1 MKKLIPFIALVSVL
15 MGSVAA
21 FAAEPPIKIG
31 YLAGLTGEFAP
42 YGIAESNASKMA
54 VDEIN
59 KAGGILGRQL
69 EVVVYDTKSRPE
81 DAVNAVRRMIESD
94 KVCVIMG
101 ANTSS
106 VNLATAPLVERGKV
120 PQIGTATTNPLV
132 TVDEKGKVRPYSF
145 RICFTDPYQGTIAAE
160 FAFNSLKKNKAAI
173 LHNVGSDYAQG
184 LREYFI
190 ESYKKLG
197 GEIVVDEGYR
207 DADVD
212 FRAQLAIVQKS
223 GANILFLPGLGRDMA
238 LIIKQAR
245 ELGLKDLEIVGGDGY
260 GEFMND
266 IAGQSMIGTYWIT
279 HTDMDDPD
287 MAPVFKRYEEIYKE
301 EAKEFGNVT
310 LAYDLTYWVAD
321 AIKRAGSTDGTAIA
335 KALEETKGLVL
346 KHFTLTMDPA
356 THNPLNKPGII
367 LKIGDDNRSHYF
379 ATVEPK

>member
-1 MKKLIPFIALVSVL
+1 MKKVVMLLALVFVTVVSA
-15 MGSVAA
+15 AA
-21 FAAEPPIKIG
+21 FAAEPVKIA

-42 YGIAESNASKMA
+42 YGRAESNAAGMA

-59 KAGGILGRQL
+59 KAGGVLGRTL
-69 EVVVYDTKSRPE
+69 ELIVYDTKSRPE

-106 VNLATAPLVERGKV
+106 INLATAPLVDRGKV

-132 TVDEKGKVRPYSF
+132 TVDDNGKVRPYSF

-160 FAFNSLKKNKAAI
+160 FAKNTLGKDKAAI
-173 LHNVGSDYAQG
+173 LYNVGSDYAQG
-184 LREYFI
+184 LREYFV
-190 ESYKKLG
+190 ENYNRLG
-197 GEIVVDEGYR
+197 GQIVTDEGYR

-212 FRAQLAIVQKS
+212 FRAQLALVQKS

-245 ELGLKDLEIVGGDGY
+245 EIGLNDLEIVGGDGY

-266 IAGQSMIGTYWIT
+266 IAGQAMVGTYWIT
-279 HTDMDDPD
+279 HTNMDDPN
-287 MAPVFKRYEEIYKE
+287 MAPVFKRYEETFNE

-321 AIKRAGSTDGTAIA
+321 AIKRAGSTDGPAIA
-335 KALEETKGLVL
+335 KAIEETKGLEL

-356 THNPLNKPGII
+356 THNPHNKPAII
-367 LKIGDDNRSHYF
+367 LKIGDDIRSHYF
-379 ATVEPK
+379 MTVEPK

>member
-1 MKKLIPFIALVSVL
+1 MKKLMLFLALVSVL
-15 MGSVAA
+15 VLSAAA
-21 FAAEPPIKIG
+21 FAAEPVKIA

-42 YGIAESNASKMA
+42 YGIAESNAAKMA

-59 KAGGILGRQL
+59 KAGGVLGRTL
-69 EVVVYDTKSRPE
+69 ELVVYDTKSRPE

-106 VNLATAPLVERGKV
+106 INLATAPLVDRGKV

-132 TVDEKGKVRPYSF
+132 TVDEKGKLRPYSF

-160 FAFNSLKKNKAAI
+160 FAKNTLKKDKAA
-173 LHNVGSDYAQG
+173 LLYNVGSDYAQG
-184 LREYFI
+184 LREFFI

-197 GEIVVDEGYR
+197 GQIVVDEGYR

-212 FRAQLAIVQKS
+212 FRAQLALVQKS

-238 LIIKQAR
+238 LIIKQSR
-245 ELGLKDLEIVGGDGY
+245 ELGMKDIDIVGGDGY

-266 IAGQSMIGTYWIT
+266 IAGNSMVGTYWIT
-279 HTDMDDPD
+279 HTNMDDPN
-287 MAPVFKRYEEIYKE
+287 MAPVFKRYEEIFKE

-335 KALEETKGLVL
+335 KALEETKGLQL

-356 THNPLNKPGII
+356 THNPHNKPGII

-379 ATVEPK
+379 MTVEPK

>member
-1 MKKLIPFIALVSVL
+1 MKKIVVLLALVFITILS
-15 MGSVAA
+15 SAT
-21 FAAEPPIKIG
+21 FAAEPIKIA

-42 YGIAESNASKMA
+42 YGRAESNAAEMA
-54 VDEIN
+54 VNEIN
-59 KAGGILGRQL
+59 KAGGVLGRPL
-69 EVVVYDTKSRPE
+69 ELVIYDTKSRPE

-106 VNLATAPLVERGKV
+106 INLATAPLVERGKV

-132 TVDEKGKVRPYSF
+132 TVDENGRVRPFSF

-160 FAFNSLKKNKAAI
+160 FAKNTLGKEKAAV
-173 LHNVGSDYAQG
+173 LHNIGSDYAQG

-190 ESYKKLG
+190 ESYSKLG
-197 GEIVVDEGYR
+197 GQVVVDEGYR

-212 FRAQLAIVQKS
+212 FRAQLALVQKS
-223 GANILFLPGLGRDMA
+223 GANVLFLPGLGRDMA

-245 ELGLKDLEIVGGDGY
+245 EVGLNDLEIVGGDGY

-279 HTDMDDPD
+279 HTNMDDPN
-287 MAPVFKRYEEIYKE
+287 MAPVFKRYEETFNE

-321 AIKRAGSTDGTAIA
+321 AIGRAGSTDGTAIA
-335 KALEETKGLVL
+335 KAIEETKGLEL

-356 THNPLNKPGII
+356 THNPHNKPAII
-367 LKIGDDNRSHYF
+367 LKIGDDIRSHYF
-379 ATVEPK
+379 MTVEPK

>member
-1 MKKLIPFIALVSVL
+1 MKKFMLFLALVSVL
-15 MGSVAA
+15 VASAA
-21 FAAEPPIKIG
+21 FAAEPIKVG

-42 YGIAESNASKMA
+42 YGIAESNAAKMA
-54 VDEIN
+54 FDEIN

-69 EVVVYDTKSRPE
+69 ELVVYDTKSRPE

-94 KVCVIMG
+94 KVCAIMG

-106 VNLATAPLVERGKV
+106 INLATAPLVDRAKI

-132 TVDEKGKVRPYSF
+132 TVDEKGKLRPYSF

-160 FAFNSLKKNKAAI
+160 FAKNTLKKDKAAI

-184 LREYFI
+184 LREFFI
-190 ESYKKLG
+190 ENYKRLG
-197 GEIVVDEGYR
+197 GQVVTDEGYR

-212 FRAQLAIVQKS
+212 FRAQLALVQKS
-223 GANILFLPGLGRDMA
+223 GATVLFLPGLGRDMA

-245 ELGLKDLEIVGGDGY
+245 ELGMTDLDIVGGDGY

-266 IAGQSMIGTYWIT
+266 IAGNSMVGTYWIT
-279 HTDMDDPD
+279 HTNMDDPD
-287 MAPVFKRYEEIYKE
+287 MAPVFKRYEETFKE

-310 LAYDLTYWVAD
+310 LAYDLAYWTAD

-335 KALEETKGLVL
+335 KALEETKGLKL

-356 THNPLNKPGII
+356 THNPYNKPGIV

-379 ATVEPK
+379 MTVEPK

>member
-1 MKKLIPFIALVSVL
+1 MKKLVLFLAFVSILIVSA
-15 MGSVAA
+15 GA
-21 FAAEPPIKIG
+21 FAAEPVKIG
-31 YLAGLTGEFAP
+31 YLAGITGEFAP
-42 YGIAESNASKMA
+42 YGIAESNAAKMA

-59 KAGGILGRQL
+59 KAGGVLGRTL
-69 EVVVYDTKSRPE
+69 ELVIYDTKSRPE

-106 VNLATAPLVERGKV
+106 INLATAPLVERGKV

-132 TVDEKGKVRPYSF
+132 TVDDNGKVRPYSF

-160 FAFNSLKKNKAAI
+160 FVKNILKKDKAA
-173 LHNVGSDYAQG
+173 LLYNVGSDYAQG
-184 LREYFI
+184 LREFFI
-190 ESYKKLG
+190 NSYKEMG
-197 GEIVVDEGYR
+197 GQVVVDEGYR
-207 DADVD
+207 EADVD
-212 FRAQLAIVQKS
+212 FRAQLALVQKS
-223 GANILFLPGLGRDMA
+223 GANALFLPGLGRDMA

-245 ELGLKDLEIVGGDGY
+245 ELGMTDLEIVGGDGY

-279 HTDMDDPD
+279 HTNMDDPN
-287 MAPVFKRYEEIYKE
+287 MAPVFKRYEEIFKE

-321 AIKRAGSTDGTAIA
+321 AIKRAGSTDGTAVA
-335 KALEETKGLVL
+335 KALEETKGLQL

-356 THNPLNKPGII
+356 THNPHNKPGII
-367 LKIGDDNRSHYF
+367 LKIGDDVRSHYF
-379 ATVEPK
+379 MTVEPK

>member
-1 MKKLIPFIALVSVL
+1 MKKFMLFLALVSIL
-15 MGSVAA
+15 IASAA
-21 FAAEPPIKIG
+21 FAAEPIKVG

-42 YGIAESNASKMA
+42 YGIAESNAAKMA
-54 VDEIN
+54 FDEIN
-59 KAGGILGRQL
+59 EAGGILGRQL
-69 EVVVYDTKSRPE
+69 ELVVYDTKSRPE
-81 DAVNAVRRMIESD
+81 DAVNAVRRMVESD
-94 KVCVIMG
+94 KVCAIMG

-106 VNLATAPLVERGKV
+106 INLATAPLVDRAKV

-132 TVDEKGKVRPYSF
+132 TVDEKGNLRPYSF

-160 FAFNSLKKNKAAI
+160 FAKNTLNKDKAAI

-184 LREYFI
+184 LREFFI
-190 ESYKKLG
+190 ENYKRLG
-197 GEIVVDEGYR
+197 GQVVADEGYR

-212 FRAQLAIVQKS
+212 FRAQLALVQKS

-245 ELGLKDLEIVGGDGY
+245 ELGMADIDIVGGDGY

-266 IAGQSMIGTYWIT
+266 IAGNSMVGTYWIT
-279 HTDMDDPD
+279 HTNMDDPN
-287 MAPVFKRYEEIYKE
+287 MAPVFKRYEEIFKE

-310 LAYDLTYWVAD
+310 LAYDLAYWTAD

-335 KALEETKGLVL
+335 KALEETKELGL

-356 THNPLNKPGII
+356 THNPYNKPGIV

-379 ATVEPK
+379 MTVEPK